1 MDGLVLERSRLGT
14 GENLMTGG
22 SMVMVLRMVCLSEG
36 VVRKNYNQKRLI
48 WMASPPDNPFLIY
61 PLL

>member
-1 MDGLVLERSRLGT
+1 MEGLVLERRRLRT

-22 SMVMVLRMVCLSEG
+22 SMVMMLRMVSLSEG
-36 VVRKNYNQKRLI
+36 VVRKNYDQMRLI
-48 WMASPPDNPFLIY
+48 WMASPPDKPFLIY